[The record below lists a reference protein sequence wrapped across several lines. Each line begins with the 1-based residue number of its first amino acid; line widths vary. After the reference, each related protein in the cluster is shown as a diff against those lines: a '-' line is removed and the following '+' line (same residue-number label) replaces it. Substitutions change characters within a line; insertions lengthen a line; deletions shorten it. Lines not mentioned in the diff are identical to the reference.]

1 MKGDA
6 QLMDFSSNS
15 FLIVTLAMFAIAVF
29 AVVEGWIPIA
39 VIFVLFGVGGLLVR
53 HTVKKKK
60 NPNGIKTKYCL

>member
-15 FLIVTLAMFAIAVF
+15 FLIVTLAMFAIAAF

-53 HTVKKKK
+53 YTVKKKK
-60 NPNGIKTKYCL
+60 

>member
-15 FLIVTLAMFAIAVF
+15 FLIVTLAMFAIAVL

-53 HTVKKKK
+53 YTVKKKK
-60 NPNGIKTKYCL
+60 

>member
-15 FLIVTLAMFAIAVF
+15 FLIVTLAMIAIAVF

-53 HTVKKKK
+53 YKVKKK
-60 NPNGIKTKYCL
+60 N

>member
-1 MKGDA
+1 
-6 QLMDFSSNS
+6 MDFSSNS

-29 AVVEGWIPIA
+29 AVAEGWIPIA

-60 NPNGIKTKYCL
+60 

>member
-29 AVVEGWIPIA
+29 VVVEGWIPIA

-53 HTVKKKK
+53 YTVKKKK
-60 NPNGIKTKYCL
+60 

>member
-1 MKGDA
+1 
-6 QLMDFSSNS
+6 MDFSSNS
-15 FLIVTLAMFAIAVF
+15 FLIVTLAMFAIAAF

-60 NPNGIKTKYCL
+60 

>member
-15 FLIVTLAMFAIAVF
+15 FLIVTLAMFASAVL

-53 HTVKKKK
+53 STVKKKK
-60 NPNGIKTKYCL
+60 